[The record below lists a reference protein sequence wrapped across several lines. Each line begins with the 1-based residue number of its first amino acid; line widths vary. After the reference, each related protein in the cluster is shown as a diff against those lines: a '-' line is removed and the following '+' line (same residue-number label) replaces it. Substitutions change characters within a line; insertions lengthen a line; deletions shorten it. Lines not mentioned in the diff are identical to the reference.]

1 MALIP
6 GTLPSDTCYGTPQ
19 DLLELFAQY
28 LSIPA
33 ADFQSDVVFSTSST
47 GLLSTQ
53 LWFDTTTASNPIM
66 NIYVSGSWVDYL
78 KNYIDN
84 RTVATTPL
92 GASDYI
98 PVLQGGVV
106 KKIAATNL
114 PFPSLKLLQLQRTVV
129 NTVVTVN
136 AAIPADDTIPQN
148 TEGVEVLVTASFTPV
163 SASSTL
169 YFKFSCHGRPTT
181 SGGCIQMAL
190 FQDTT
195 ANALFAA
202 DGNYGVA
209 SNPLSAGFQFATS
222 SVNTTARVYKVR
234 VGTPINT
241 VYLNGD
247 QTGTRVYGGVQGTSL
262 EIWEVA

>member
-84 RTVATTPL
+84 LTVATTPL

-106 KKIAATNL
+106 KKIAATNIVL
-114 PFPSLKLLQLQRTVV
+114 VGSIIAWPT
-129 NTVVTVN
+129 NTVPTGYLECDGSAVSRTTYATLFATIGVTYGAGDTVTTFN
-136 AAIPADDTIPQN
+136 LPDYRGRFLRSWAHGQSTDPDRGSRTDRGDGTTGDNVGTKQADEYKSHSHAGLRIN
-148 TEGVEVLVTASFTPV
+148 FGVGPRDVPGGANV
-163 SASSTL
+163 S
-169 YFKFSCHGRPTT
+169 
-181 SGGCIQMAL
+181 
-190 FQDTT
+190 DTT
-195 ANALFAA
+195 GAA
-202 DGNYGVA
+202 GGNE
-209 SNPLSAGFQFATS
+209 T
-222 SVNTTARVYKVR
+222 R
-234 VGTPINT
+234 PINT
-241 VYLNGD
+241 TVMYC
-247 QTGTRVYGGVQGTSL
+247 
-262 EIWEVA
+262 IKF